1 MTSSDVMTTIYNH
14 QSVICLLGMEINF
27 RPLSI
32 ISFSF
37 ETQKIKL
44 ALFSS
49 GVENIMWW
57 VNTHPPDVL
66 QENKLY
72 GSKKIIK
79 LTSP

>member
-49 GVENIMWW
+49 GVENIMWGVQKNYKTNFPHRCEALLEVW
-57 VNTHPPDVL
+57 NP
-66 QENKLY
+66 
-72 GSKKIIK
+72 
-79 LTSP
+79 TSPP